1 MVRDVYFWVRPRRP
15 RHYEGGVHRLPPDNS
30 QILFVHSWRKHEL
43 PAEDRDYYR
52 RHSDINADH
61 GDMIPYEHCQV
72 AQEGVPLY
80 LGKILGLSTMEEAHH
95 EDTIE
100 VRRAQVDALNNI
112 AGATY
117 DVADAT
123 RRAGHSIGGAIALP
137 NHWGKL

>member
-1 MVRDVYFWVRPRRP
+1 
-15 RHYEGGVHRLPPDNS
+15 
-30 QILFVHSWRKHEL
+30 
-43 PAEDRDYYR
+43 
-52 RHSDINADH
+52 
-61 GDMIPYEHCQV
+61 
-72 AQEGVPLY
+72 
-80 LGKILGLSTMEEAHH
+80 MEEAHH

-123 RRAGHSIGGAIALP
+123 RQAGHSIGGAIALP